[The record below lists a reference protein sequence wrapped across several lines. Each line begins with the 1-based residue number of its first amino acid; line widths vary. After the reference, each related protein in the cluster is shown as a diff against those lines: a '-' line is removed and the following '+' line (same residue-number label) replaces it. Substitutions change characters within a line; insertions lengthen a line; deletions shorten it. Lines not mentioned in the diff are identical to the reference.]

1 MTWLSQTFS
10 VSAASDDKHLQGLFE
25 DTTILD
31 WSDVELVDVKLHETN
46 PLILVQFTCQHINCT
61 RDKHGNVIEGSPS
74 NVERKFY
81 FWAVQQDNRGFVGV
95 DGNAYPPRWQLREQ
109 AVSAAQNL
117 L

>member
-1 MTWLSQTFS
+1 M
-10 VSAASDDKHLQGLFE
+10 QGLFE

-46 PLILVQFTCQHINCT
+46 PMILVQFTCQHINCT
-61 RDKHGNVIEGSPS
+61 RDKQGNVVEGSPS

-81 FWAVQQDNRGFVGV
+81 FWAVQQDARGFVGV